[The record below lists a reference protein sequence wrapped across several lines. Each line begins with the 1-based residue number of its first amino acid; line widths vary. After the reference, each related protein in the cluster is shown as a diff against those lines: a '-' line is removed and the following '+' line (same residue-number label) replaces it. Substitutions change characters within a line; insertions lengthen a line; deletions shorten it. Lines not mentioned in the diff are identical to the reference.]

1 MAVAVRSLPK
11 TRPVLQLDGFSA
23 TVDALAL
30 ERRDQVVGRSYRR
43 IWFLSLLG
51 HQQSVKAIWARL
63 LKHEVATVNGDASGV
78 PSWCALATE
87 ETGSWHLLT
96 ASLPGSAGYHGMLV
110 PTIARATGDGT
121 SFLLLPRA
129 QDDVAALHYTFLNRR
144 LDLPLHPSWAAWL
157 WTRALR
163 HGDAEEL
170 DAVGV
175 SAYHCQPDVE
185 VLAHD
190 LCAAVK
196 AGVLR
201 VADTHAPSLI
211 HTPPSG
217 LLVRKELM

>member
-1 MAVAVRSLPK
+1 MAVAVRSLPE

-30 ERRDQVVGRSYRR
+30 DRRDQVVGRSYRR

-78 PSWCALATE
+78 PSWCALATG

-96 ASLPGSAGYHGMLV
+96 ASLAGSAGYHGMLV
-110 PTIARATGDGT
+110 PTIARATGDGA
-121 SFLLLPRA
+121 SFLLLPRV

-144 LDLPLHPSWAAWL
+144 LDLPLHPSWADWL

-175 SAYHCQPDVE
+175 SAYHCQPDVGG
-185 VLAHD
+185 LAHD

-201 VADTHAPSLI
+201 VADTEERAVDSAAPRRMV
-211 HTPPSG
+211 
-217 LLVRKELM
+217 VRKELI

>member
-1 MAVAVRSLPK
+1 MAVAVLSLPE

-30 ERRDQVVGRSYRR
+30 DRRDQVVGRSYRR

-63 LKHEVATVNGDASGV
+63 LKHEVATLNGDASGV

-110 PTIARATGDGT
+110 PTIARATADGAR
-121 SFLLLPRA
+121 FLLLPRA

-144 LDLPLHPSWAAWL
+144 LDLPLHPSWADWL

-163 HGDAEEL
+163 NGDAEEL
-170 DAVGV
+170 DAVGI

-201 VADTHAPSLI
+201 VADPHAPSLI

-217 LLVRKELM
+217 VLLRKELI